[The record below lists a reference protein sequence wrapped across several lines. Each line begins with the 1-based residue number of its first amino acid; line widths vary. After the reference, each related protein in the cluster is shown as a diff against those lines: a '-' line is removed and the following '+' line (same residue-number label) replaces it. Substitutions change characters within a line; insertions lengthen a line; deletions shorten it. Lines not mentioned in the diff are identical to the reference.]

1 MKNLAIDGW
10 LAVLAGLI
18 CIAVSYTML
27 ELARRLP
34 GPARPRARLCRVAG
48 GAAAVGVGLWCTNI
62 VAVLSAETLNWPS
75 LRAVRILASLPLALV
90 GPAVALTILSGGR
103 ATFARIFAS
112 GGALAAGVFA
122 TSVAALLAVSS
133 TDLGSL
139 SGPGALAASFLFV
152 LVTCTSSL
160 WLRCKLRDRGGAST
174 KVSKYSAAI
183 MGASGVLGLH
193 AVVFDQG
200 HLVFGSF
207 CGIGSSGNV
216 QLLSI
221 TLAAFGLAV
230 LTVTHVITIYGGKLE
245 LRSKRYAREL
255 EEVHSRLHYL
265 ATHDSLTGLA
275 NWVLFKERLA
285 HAVGDIERPGRA
297 IAVAVLDL
305 DRFSS
310 VNHSLGHGAG
320 DWLLTEVARR
330 VSAVLRPE
338 STLARLGSDEFV
350 IFIDSVAARFEAE
363 IVTAG
368 IIATLKEPMWVNGS
382 EVHIRPSIGVSVWP
396 DDGRRIDDLLA
407 HAEAA
412 MSAVKKSGGNE
423 VRFFERGMGD
433 STQERLSLEN
443 DLRRALSAGEFEL
456 WYQPE
461 LATKSGRTVA
471 AEALL
476 RWRHPVRGV
485 ISPSSFIPLAE
496 ETGLMI
502 PLGEWVLREACR
514 QAGAWQLGHGVPIR
528 LAVNLSATQFR
539 HQNLVEVI
547 RSALQAGNL
556 DPSCL
561 EVEITESALM
571 SDPEESVEVLSE
583 LREMGV
589 TVAIDDFGTGY
600 SSLSYLR
607 RFPIDK
613 LKIDRS
619 FVRDLTTS
627 ETDASI
633 VRAIILLA
641 HSVGLQVV
649 AEGVETEEQLQFIR
663 TLECDQWQGNYCCEP
678 QPAARFSEMI
688 MERVAPRSG
697 LATALT
703 RGPPLRFES

>member
-1 MKNLAIDGW
+1 MRIVAVDAW
-10 LAVLAGLI
+10 LALLACLI
-18 CIAVSYTML
+18 AIAVSYTLL
-27 ELARRLP
+27 ELVKRLSAQ
-34 GPARPRARLCRVAG
+34 ARPRARLCRVSG
-48 GAAAVGVGLWCTNI
+48 GAVAAGIGLWCSNTI
-62 VAVLSAETLNWPS
+62 AALAAVPALHWSTLSVAQ
-75 LRAVRILASLPLALV
+75 IFLPLPVALL
-90 GPAVALTILSGGR
+90 GPAAILTILSGGQAR
-103 ATFARIFAS
+103 FARIAGAAACGGVGFLAAYQMSVAELLGGSGFAGS
-112 GGALAAGVFA
+112 ALWLGAALVCVPLACAAALWLLFRSIEARSWRAVARRGAASLVGAAAIIALHALA
-122 TSVAALLAVSS
+122 L
-133 TDLGSL
+133 
-139 SGPGALAASFLFV
+139 
-152 LVTCTSSL
+152 
-160 WLRCKLRDRGGAST
+160 KN
-174 KVSKYSAAI
+174 
-183 MGASGVLGLH
+183 
-193 AVVFDQG
+193 G
-200 HLVFGSF
+200 HLVFGAF
-207 CGIGSSGNV
+207 CSVGPSSSV

-221 TLAAFGLAV
+221 TLAALACAV
-230 LTVTHVITIYGGKLE
+230 LAVTHVITVYGGKLE

-265 ATHDSLTGLA
+265 ATHDSLTGLP

-285 HAVGDIERPGRA
+285 HAVGDTGRPGRA

-330 VSAVLRPE
+330 VGSVLRHE
-338 STLARLGSDEFV
+338 DTLARLGSDEFV
-350 IFIDSVAARFEAE
+350 FFIDSVAARFEAE
-363 IVTAG
+363 HVTAR
-368 IIATLKEPMWVNGS
+368 ILTALKEPIWVNGS

-396 DDGRRIDDLLA
+396 DDGLRVDDLLT

-412 MSAVKKSGGNE
+412 MSVVKRNSGNE
-423 VRFFERGMGD
+423 VRFFERGMID
-433 STQERLSLEN
+433 STQERLALEN
-443 DLRRALSAGEFEL
+443 DLRRALVAGEFEL

-461 LATKSGRTVA
+461 VLTKSGKTAA

-476 RWRHPVRGV
+476 RWRHPTRGV

-514 QAGAWQLGHGVPIR
+514 QAGAWQMSHGGPVR

-539 HQNLVEVI
+539 HQNLVGII
-547 RSALQAGNL
+547 RSALQDAHL
-556 DPSCL
+556 DASCL
-561 EVEITESALM
+561 EVELTESSVM
-571 SDPEESVEVLSE
+571 TNPDESVEVLSQ
-583 LREMGV
+583 LRKMGV

-619 FVRDLTTS
+619 FIRDLTTS

-649 AEGVETEEQLQFIR
+649 AEGVETEEQLEFIR
-663 TLECDQWQGNYCCEP
+663 TLDCDQWQGNYCCEP
-678 QPAARFSEMI
+678 QPATRFSEMLI
-688 MERVAPRSG
+688 ERAGSRPGVSPSYCR
-697 LATALT
+697 
-703 RGPPLRFES
+703 PPLRFES

>member
-1 MKNLAIDGW
+1 MAVDAW
-10 LAVLAGLI
+10 LALLAGLVA
-18 CIAVSYTML
+18 IAVSYTL
-27 ELARRLP
+27 LVLVRRLS
-34 GPARPRARLCRVAG
+34 GAARPRARLCRVAG
-48 GAAAVGVGLWCTNI
+48 GTVATGIGLWCANTI
-62 VAVLSAETLNWPS
+62 AALAAMPALHGSTPSA
-75 LRAVRILASLPLALV
+75 AQIFLPLPIALL
-90 GPAVALTILSGGR
+90 GPAAILTILSGGQAR
-103 ATFARIFAS
+103 SARIAAAAAA
-112 GGALAAGVFA
+112 GGVGFLAAYHM
-122 TSVAALLAVSS
+122 SVSELLGGSGFDGSALW
-133 TDLGSL
+133 
-139 SGPGALAASFLFV
+139 LAASLVFV
-152 LVTCTSSL
+152 PLACAAAL
-160 WLRCKLRDRGGAST
+160 WLLFRFLDARSSRAALARGVASLLGA
-174 KVSKYSAAI
+174 AAI
-183 MGASGVLGLH
+183 VGLQALVLKNGP
-193 AVVFDQG
+193 
-200 HLVFGSF
+200 LVFGAF
-207 CGIGSSGNV
+207 CSVSPSSNV

-221 TLAAFGLAV
+221 TLAALACAV
-230 LTVTHVITIYGGKLE
+230 LAVTHVITVYGGKLE
-245 LRSKRYAREL
+245 LRSKRYTREL

-265 ATHDSLTGLA
+265 ATHDSLTGLP

-285 HAVGDIERPGRA
+285 QAVGDTERPGRA

-330 VSAVLRPE
+330 VGSVLRPE
-338 STLARLGSDEFV
+338 DTLARLGSDEFV
-350 IFIDSVAARFEAE
+350 FFIDSVAARFEAE
-363 IVTAG
+363 HVTAR
-368 IIATLKEPMWVNGS
+368 ILTVLKEPIWVNGA

-396 DDGRRIDDLLA
+396 DDGLRVDDLLA

-412 MSAVKKSGGNE
+412 MSVVKRNSGNE
-423 VRFFERGMGD
+423 VRFFERGMTD
-433 STQERLSLEN
+433 STQERLALEN
-443 DLRRALSAGEFEL
+443 DLRRALVAGEFEL

-461 LATKSGRTVA
+461 VLTKSGKTTV

-476 RWRHPVRGV
+476 RWRHPTRGV
-485 ISPSSFIPLAE
+485 IQPSSFIPLAE

-514 QAGAWQLGHGVPIR
+514 QASAWQLSHGSPVR

-539 HQNLVEVI
+539 HQNLVGII
-547 RSALQAGNL
+547 RSALQDANL
-556 DPSCL
+556 DASCL
-561 EVEITESALM
+561 EVELTESSVM
-571 SDPEESVEVLSE
+571 TNPDESVEVLRQ
-583 LREMGV
+583 LRRMGV

-663 TLECDQWQGNYCCEP
+663 TLDCDQWQGNYCCEP
-678 QPAARFSEMI
+678 QPVTRFAEMLI
-688 MERVAPRSG
+688 EPGSFRPGIAPSFGR
-697 LATALT
+697 
-703 RGPPLRFES
+703 PPLRFES